1 MAPIGTVIKNG
12 LLFLILLIP
21 IAYFGA
27 RLLVFGITDL
37 IYAGTT
43 DSGIFVGRSQ
53 NDLVPHKDYFDTAII
68 EIALGI
74 LLVFGV
80 GGLLFMKSLSDTV
93 EDGMVEF

>member
-12 LLFLILLIP
+12 LLFLIRLIP

-27 RLLVFGITDL
+27 RLLVFGMVDL
-37 IYAGTT
+37 IYSGTDDT
-43 DSGIFVGRSQ
+43 GIFVGRSV
-53 NDLVPHKDYFDTAII
+53 DPVPHKDYFDTAII

-74 LLVFGV
+74 LLIFGV
-80 GGLLFMKSLSDTV
+80 GGLIFMKSLSDTV